1 MTSPKTTTGTVPFDV
16 PGLGKEC
23 FTWFT
28 VFGDLESGIRPLIAL
43 HGGPG
48 VGHNY
53 LLSLADLATGRP
65 VILYDQLGCGNSTL
79 LPEKSG
85 HTEFWTV
92 QLFLQELDNLIEHFN
107 IESYDLFGNSW
118 GGMLA
123 AEHALTLPQ
132 KLHKLIVAD
141 APASMVD
148 WVIAAGEL
156 RVELPKEVQ
165 EALLKNEKDG
175 TTNSAEYEAAVEVF
189 YRLHVCR
196 LNPWPSEVVDT
207 FNNIK
212 KDSTVYMTMNG
223 PSEFFVIGS
232 LKDWSVKG
240 KLDIITVST
249 LLLNGRYDEA
259 TDWVTKPYF
268 EEIPRVRWYTFSES
282 SHMPHWEE
290 RDRFMEIVGGFLED

>member
-175 TTNSAEYEAAVEVF
+175 TTNSAE
-189 YRLHVCR
+189 
-196 LNPWPSEVVDT
+196 

-268 EEIPRVRWYTFSES
+268 EEIPTVRWYTFSES